1 MLTPQQAWV
10 GVFIGLVCIGISF
23 YMLSLEE
30 NQIDAFPTRRLPRD
44 KSMEALRRKLP
55 PSEVGTHTLPNTLT
69 HSSSHTRK
77 YLDIIHT
84 LKHTETHSNSLTLSS
99 VD

>member
-30 NQIDAFPTRRLPRD
+30 NQIDAFPTR
-44 KSMEALRRKLP
+44 
-55 PSEVGTHTLPNTLT
+55 
-69 HSSSHTRK
+69 
-77 YLDIIHT
+77 
-84 LKHTETHSNSLTLSS
+84 
-99 VD
+99 

>member
-69 HSSSHTRK
+69 HSLELTYSKVSRYYPLTQ
-77 YLDIIHT
+77 
-84 LKHTETHSNSLTLSS
+84 TLSLS
-99 VD
+99 LSLL